1 MANGVVDFFVRGL
14 HNLREEHRGC
24 VATIGSF
31 DGVHHGHQL
40 IIAQVNERAKH
51 YGLPSVVM
59 MFEPQPREYFS
70 REQAPARLMRLREKV
85 DALLDAGVDRVV
97 CLQFNRAMRSLT
109 AQKFVDDLLIAGL
122 GIKCLVIGDDFHF
135 GCDRKGDF
143 TMLETVGAQHDFEV
157 VATQTLKADEERVS
171 STRIRAELEAA
182 HFDTAKALLGRP
194 FRISGKVCYGQ
205 QLGSKLG
212 IPTANV
218 NLHRYRAPLS
228 GVFAV
233 EVLLDGE
240 RIPGVANVGMRP
252 TVGDLLKPVLE
263 VHMLDWTGNIYG
275 QRIAVEFKKKLRDEQ
290 KFTTLDE
297 LVININQDIQ
307 TAREY
312 FAAVSN

>member
-14 HNLREEHRGC
+14 HNLRDEHRGC

-31 DGVHHGHQL
+31 DGVHCGHQR
-40 IIAQVNERAKH
+40 IIAQINERAR
-51 YGLPSVVM
+51 YYNLPSVVT

-109 AQKFVDDLLIAGL
+109 AQQFVDDLLIDGL

-143 TMLETVGAQHDFEV
+143 AMLEQEGAEHGFEV
-157 VATQTLKADEERVS
+157 VSTQTIKADRQRVS
-171 STRIRAELEAA
+171 STRIRAELEAG
-182 HFDTAKALLGRP
+182 HFDAANILLGRP
-194 FRISGKVCYGQ
+194 FRISGRVCYGQ
-205 QLGSKLG
+205 QLGRKLG

-233 EVLLDGE
+233 EVLLADE
-240 RIPGVANVGMRP
+240 RVPGVANVGLRP

-263 VHMLDWTGNIYG
+263 VHLLDWTGDIYG
-275 QRIAVEFKKKLRDEQ
+275 QRIAVEFKHKLRDEQ

-297 LVININQDIQ
+297 LVINIHQDIK
-307 TAREY
+307 TARDY
-312 FAAVSN
+312 FANVSN

>member
-1 MANGVVDFFVRGL
+1 VVNGVVDFFVRGL
-14 HNLREEHRGC
+14 HNLRDEHRGC

-31 DGVHHGHQL
+31 DGVHHGHQK
-40 IIAQVNERAKH
+40 IIAQINERAEY
-51 YGLPSVVM
+51 YGLPSVVT

-70 REQAPARLMRLREKV
+70 GEQAPARLMRLREKV

-109 AQKFVDDLLIAGL
+109 AQQFVDDLLIGGL

-135 GCDRKGDF
+135 GCDRMGDF
-143 TMLETVGAQHDFEV
+143 AMLEKVGAEQGFEV
-157 VATQTLKADEERVS
+157 VSTQTIKADRQRVS
-171 STRIRAELEAA
+171 STRVRAELEAG
-182 HFDTAKALLGRP
+182 HFEAAKALLGRP

-233 EVLLDGE
+233 EVLLKGE
-240 RIPGVANVGMRP
+240 CVRGVANVGMRP

-263 VHMLDWTGNIYG
+263 VHLLDWSGDIYG

-297 LVININQDIQ
+297 LVMNINQDIQ
-307 TAREY
+307 TAHEY
-312 FAAVSN
+312 FAAASH

>member
-1 MANGVVDFFVRGL
+1 MVNGVVDFFVRGL

-31 DGVHHGHQL
+31 DGVHHGHQK
-40 IIAQVNERAKH
+40 IIAQINERAR
-51 YGLPSVVM
+51 YFGLPSVVT

-70 REQAPARLMRLREKV
+70 GEQAPARLMRLREKV

-109 AQKFVDDLLIAGL
+109 AQQFVDDLLIGGL

-143 TMLETVGAQHDFEV
+143 AMLEQAGAKHGFDV
-157 VATQTLKADEERVS
+157 VSTQTIKADQQRVS
-171 STRIRAELEAA
+171 STRIRAELEAGRFA
-182 HFDTAKALLGRP
+182 SACALLGRP
-194 FRISGKVCYGQ
+194 FRISGKVCFGQ

-233 EVLLDGE
+233 EVLLNDE
-240 RIPGVANVGMRP
+240 CVQGVANVGLRP

-263 VHMLDWTGNIYG
+263 VHLLDWSGDIYG

-307 TAREY
+307 TARDY
-312 FAAVSN
+312 FSVVTH

>member
-1 MANGVVDFFVRGL
+1 ML
-14 HNLREEHRGC
+14 
-24 VATIGSF
+24 
-31 DGVHHGHQL
+31 
-40 IIAQVNERAKH
+40 
-51 YGLPSVVM
+51 
-59 MFEPQPREYFS
+59 
-70 REQAPARLMRLREKV
+70 EKV
-85 DALLDAGVDRVV
+85 
-97 CLQFNRAMRSLT
+97 
-109 AQKFVDDLLIAGL
+109 
-122 GIKCLVIGDDFHF
+122 
-135 GCDRKGDF
+135 
-143 TMLETVGAQHDFEV
+143 GAKQGFEV
-157 VATQTLKADEERVS
+157 VSTQTIKADRQRVS
-171 STRIRAELEAA
+171 STRVRAELEAG
-182 HFDTAKALLGRP
+182 HFDAAKALLGRP

-233 EVLLDGE
+233 EVLLGNE
-240 RIPGVANVGMRP
+240 RVPGVANVGLRP

-263 VHMLDWTGNIYG
+263 VHLLDWSGDIYG

>member
-1 MANGVVDFFVRGL
+1 VVTGIGDFFVRGL
-14 HNLREEHRGC
+14 HNLRDEHRGC

-31 DGVHHGHQL
+31 DGVHRGHQK
-40 IIAQVNERAKH
+40 IIAQINERAS
-51 YGLPSVVM
+51 YYDLPSVVT

-109 AQKFVDDLLIAGL
+109 AQQFVDDLLIDGL

-143 TMLETVGAQHDFEV
+143 AMLEEEGAEHGFEV
-157 VATQTLKADEERVS
+157 VSTQTIKADRQRVS
-171 STRIRAELEAA
+171 STRIRAELEASR
-182 HFDTAKALLGRP
+182 FDVAEALLGRP

-233 EVLLDGE
+233 EVLLADE
-240 RIPGVANVGMRP
+240 RVQGVANVGLRP
-252 TVGDLLKPVLE
+252 TVGDLIKPVLE
-263 VHMLDWTGNIYG
+263 VHLLDWTGDIYG
-275 QRIAVEFKKKLRDEQ
+275 QRIAVEFKHKLRDEQ

-297 LVININQDIQ
+297 LVINIHQDIKA
-307 TAREY
+307 AREY
-312 FAAVSN
+312 FASVSN

>member
-31 DGVHHGHQL
+31 DGVHRGHQA
-40 IIAQVNERAKH
+40 IIAQINERAGH

-70 REQAPARLMRLREKV
+70 GEQAPARLMRLREKV

-109 AQKFVDDLLIAGL
+109 AQQFVDDLLIRGL

-143 TMLETVGAQHDFEV
+143 AMLEQVGAAHDFEV
-157 VATQTLKADEERVS
+157 VATETLKADRERVS
-171 STRIRAELEAA
+171 STRIRAELEAGR
-182 HFDTAKALLGRP
+182 FDSAAGLLGRP

-212 IPTANV
+212 VPTANV

-233 EVLLDGE
+233 EVLLNGD
-240 RIPGVANVGMRP
+240 RIQGVANVGLRP
-252 TVGDLLKPVLE
+252 TVGDLIKPVLE
-263 VHMLDWTGNIYG
+263 VHMLDWVGNIYG
-275 QRIAVEFKKKLRDEQ
+275 QRIAVEFKQKLRDEH

-297 LVININQDIQ
+297 LVININQDIK
-307 TAREY
+307 TARDY
-312 FAAVSN
+312 FASVLN

>member
-1 MANGVVDFFVRGL
+1 MVTGIGDFFVRGL
-14 HNLREEHRGC
+14 HNLRDEHRGC

-31 DGVHHGHQL
+31 DGVHRGHQK
-40 IIAQVNERAKH
+40 IIAQINERAS
-51 YGLPSVVM
+51 YYDLPSVVT

-109 AQKFVDDLLIAGL
+109 AQQFVDDLLIDGL

-143 TMLETVGAQHDFEV
+143 AMLEEEGAEHGFEV
-157 VATQTLKADEERVS
+157 VSTQTIKADRQRVS
-171 STRIRAELEAA
+171 STRIRAELEASR
-182 HFDTAKALLGRP
+182 FDVAEALLGRP

-233 EVLLDGE
+233 EVLLADE
-240 RIPGVANVGMRP
+240 RVQGVANVGLRP
-252 TVGDLLKPVLE
+252 TVGDLIKPVLE
-263 VHMLDWTGNIYG
+263 VHLLDWTGDIYG
-275 QRIAVEFKKKLRDEQ
+275 QRIAVEFKHKLRDEQ

-297 LVININQDIQ
+297 LVINIHQDIKA
-307 TAREY
+307 AREY
-312 FAAVSN
+312 FASVSN